1 MKKLLAIMLMMV
13 MVLSL
18 YGCDVAN
25 PVMEELNPVV
35 EGEINETLTSKDV
48 SIKATAKFGKGH
60 NLLEGELL
68 DYENRFANRYDI
80 GKVLAI
86 EINID
91 NMSKDTLYLMPDSVI
106 VEYGDGYNYQIDFDV
121 HSLCSDVWMYH
132 MDPLTEETHYWAV
145 EIPQKVIDSDEPI
158 LIHFSPEIYDVE
170 NSKIIPGPKFTIKYR

>member
-60 NLLEGELL
+60 NI
-68 DYENRFANRYDI
+68 F
-80 GKVLAI
+80 
-86 EINID
+86 
-91 NMSKDTLYLMPDSVI
+91 
-106 VEYGDGYNYQIDFDV
+106 
-121 HSLCSDVWMYH
+121 
-132 MDPLTEETHYWAV
+132 
-145 EIPQKVIDSDEPI
+145 
-158 LIHFSPEIYDVE
+158 
-170 NSKIIPGPKFTIKYR
+170 